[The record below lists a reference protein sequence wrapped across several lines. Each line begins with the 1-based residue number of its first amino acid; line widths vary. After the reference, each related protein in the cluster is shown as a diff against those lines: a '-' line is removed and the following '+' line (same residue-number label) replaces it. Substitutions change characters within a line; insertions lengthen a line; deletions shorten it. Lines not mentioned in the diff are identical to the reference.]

1 MPPWN
6 KLFHSSSVKILS
18 SIVRSIKRQFRRI
31 VTFSLFKSCPPTVK
45 PLRTPKTFLPF
56 RKIFPPVSQASIARA
71 FFPWY
76 HGFTQRRELVME
88 LKIGENISRYRR
100 ERHMT
105 QEQLARSVG
114 VSPPAVSKWET
125 ESSYPD
131 VTLLSPI
138 ARALGITVDILL
150 SFQEE
155 LTEEEVDSL
164 YRELQGLFGS
174 RGFSAGQQRC
184 EELLHEY
191 PNSAGL
197 KLTVGGLYQ
206 TMLGTLPSEE
216 LTEERVQEILR
227 LAAQLYSQVR
237 ASGDPRYFAAA
248 TVGLAA
254 FRLSENRL
262 EETEALLD
270 SLPKVEIDPNELYPS
285 LYLAQGKSEQ
295 AEKLLEAHLFQLLRS
310 ASLALHSLASL
321 SQERDGTD
329 RALFLCGLSLR
340 LAELFDLEDV
350 SGELEYS
357 AVLLMKQG
365 RTREAV
371 DRLEQYA
378 EKLAFRTDYSSHP
391 IFPHLSFRTSP
402 EKLDS
407 SRRMAA
413 KALELTPA
421 FEPLQKE
428 PRFRD
433 ILEKLAP
440 SSAL

>member
-1 MPPWN
+1 
-6 KLFHSSSVKILS
+6 
-18 SIVRSIKRQFRRI
+18 
-31 VTFSLFKSCPPTVK
+31 
-45 PLRTPKTFLPF
+45 
-56 RKIFPPVSQASIARA
+56 
-71 FFPWY
+71 
-76 HGFTQRRELVME
+76 
-88 LKIGENISRYRR
+88 
-100 ERHMT
+100 
-105 QEQLARSVG
+105 RSV
-114 VSPPAVSKWET
+114 
-125 ESSYPD
+125 
-131 VTLLSPI
+131 
-138 ARALGITVDILL
+138 
-150 SFQEE
+150 
-155 LTEEEVDSL
+155 
-164 YRELQGLFGS
+164 
-174 RGFSAGQQRC
+174 
-184 EELLHEY
+184 
-191 PNSAGL
+191 
-197 KLTVGGLYQ
+197 
-206 TMLGTLPSEE
+206 
-216 LTEERVQEILR
+216 
-227 LAAQLYSQVR
+227 
-237 ASGDPRYFAAA
+237 
-248 TVGLAA
+248 
-254 FRLSENRL
+254 
-262 EETEALLD
+262 
-270 SLPKVEIDPNELYPS
+270 
-285 LYLAQGKSEQ
+285 
-295 AEKLLEAHLFQLLRS
+295 
-310 ASLALHSLASL
+310 SLALHSLASL

-378 EKLAFRTDYSSHP
+378 EKLLAFRTDYSSHP

>member
-1 MPPWN
+1 
-6 KLFHSSSVKILS
+6 
-18 SIVRSIKRQFRRI
+18 
-31 VTFSLFKSCPPTVK
+31 
-45 PLRTPKTFLPF
+45 
-56 RKIFPPVSQASIARA
+56 
-71 FFPWY
+71 
-76 HGFTQRRELVME
+76 ME

-125 ESSYPD
+125 GSSYPD

-310 ASLALHSLASL
+310 VSLALHSLASL

-378 EKLAFRTDYSSHP
+378 EKLLAFRTDYSSHP

>member
-1 MPPWN
+1 
-6 KLFHSSSVKILS
+6 
-18 SIVRSIKRQFRRI
+18 
-31 VTFSLFKSCPPTVK
+31 
-45 PLRTPKTFLPF
+45 
-56 RKIFPPVSQASIARA
+56 
-71 FFPWY
+71 
-76 HGFTQRRELVME
+76 ME

-125 ESSYPD
+125 GSSYPD

-164 YRELQGLFGS
+164 YRELQGLFGR

-184 EELLHEY
+184 EELLREY

-310 ASLALHSLASL
+310 VSLALHSLASL

-329 RALFLCGLSLR
+329 RALF
-340 LAELFDLEDV
+340 
-350 SGELEYS
+350 
-357 AVLLMKQG
+357 
-365 RTREAV
+365 
-371 DRLEQYA
+371 
-378 EKLAFRTDYSSHP
+378 
-391 IFPHLSFRTSP
+391 
-402 EKLDS
+402 
-407 SRRMAA
+407 
-413 KALELTPA
+413 
-421 FEPLQKE
+421 
-428 PRFRD
+428 
-433 ILEKLAP
+433 
-440 SSAL
+440 